1 MNVLILKKS
10 FQILLLIMILKTN
23 FKYSSPSQAALDL
36 KARGYIPP
44 EKWDNGIT
52 AGILKL
58 HL

>member
-10 FQILLLIMILKTN
+10 FQILLLIMILRNKLLN
-23 FKYSSPSQAALDL
+23 IQVPQAALDL

-52 AGILKL
+52 AGIFKL